1 MSGRATW
8 VLVRISPVGLIS
20 VPDPPVVASAGEP
33 ISSRTVADS
42 ACRSTEADGPPA
54 ADRRTQGEEPERR
67 QPGHRRD
74 RHARQGA
81 PAHPAAQY
89 PPAVVARYLGA
100 GQRRSYAEFLAG
112 GRIAEAQHHRLGNTQ
127 RPVQLLAV
135 QERPPPGLVDVGG
148 PALIRGDQAVAL
160 PGHQRVHRHQL
171 ERRVTAHPDL
181 RPHREYALL
190 TAEPG
195 DQDRYLARAGLARR
209 RHLSFCGHTATTPP
223 LPSIRPGSLPRRRNK
238 RAASQQL
245 GLRGTIWSAMAGRD
259 HRAAGRGKLS
269 ASPDP
274 PGSAVDEPHC
284 GPRRW
289 NEAEAALKPVRWDGP
304 RRDLRYD
311 KAYRCP
317 SPRQVAER
325 RSSDA
330 S

>member
-1 MSGRATW
+1 MSGRD
-8 VLVRISPVGLIS
+8 VG
-20 VPDPPVVASAGEP
+20 VGEDQTG
-33 ISSRTVADS
+33 RADQRARS
-42 ACRSTEADGPPA
+42 ACGRFGRRAHQQPDGRRFRVPQHRGGRAAGRRS
-54 ADRRTQGEEPERR
+54 RTQGEEPERR

-74 RHARQGA
+74 RHARQRA

-112 GRIAEAQHHRLGNTQ
+112 GRIAEAQHHGLGNTQ

-171 ERRVTAHPDL
+171 ERWVTAHPDL
-181 RPHREYALL
+181 RSHREYALL

-209 RHLSFCGHTATTPP
+209 CHLSFCGHTATTPP

-245 GLRGTIWSAMAGRD
+245 GLRGTIWSAMAGRG
-259 HRAAGRGKLS
+259 HRAGR
-269 ASPDP
+269 
-274 PGSAVDEPHC
+274 
-284 GPRRW
+284 
-289 NEAEAALKPVRWDGP
+289 
-304 RRDLRYD
+304 
-311 KAYRCP
+311 
-317 SPRQVAER
+317 PRQAFGI
-325 RSSDA
+325 A
-330 S
+330 